1 MGLGKA
7 SSRRS
12 SSNKTPFVNYRDSKL
27 TRILQSSLS
36 GNARMAVICCA
47 TLSDAYTEETKSTLQ
62 FASRAKLV
70 KTRASANE
78 IDEDPSIIKK
88 LQREVAQRSEEGKQA
103 LRQLRE
109 LERQAKDAEKA
120 KGDVDKRL
128 KKLYDFVRTSDM
140 IHLLSQNREYG
151 QVLSTRNCSYEPAV
165 PALAKATPAKPF
177 AKTSL
182 LDRRST
188 MKKPF
193 SESLFVRTSL
203 DGSEGSGTI
212 MEGSVAASAVKS
224 SFISPR
230 YADAVSKFDQPSAHV
245 SLLKDALAAKTT
257 QVRKLMEESSKV
269 DDAALDALRKEI
281 DVLQGKVDYAVK
293 EKEDALDWVEELHDK
308 LEKTEREALDANDGK
323 DVATAENE
331 GLREEVERFKDIQTQ
346 CAGDS
351 EKALADMRALYE
363 DQSAKLHREL
373 EEVKERAAKHER
385 LFNSAKQDRNL
396 MSERME
402 RVSAERDEARTSARE
417 LQQEN
422 TTLMESL
429 DDLQVENDQALQI
442 IEELTAEK
450 QDLVTENESQQAQL
464 QVLSQ
469 VEIDHE
475 SALKE
480 VADIQAQR
488 DDLMEQLNT
497 VHSLVAKKSPRI
509 AESDGMQTLA
519 IVEQLTEAM
528 EREEAFDSVCRRMT
542 SENEDLHEQLVH
554 LNSSI
559 KCQSDIAK
567 STEEELTSENLDL
580 RDELAEVGKS
590 AARAKASA
598 KALEGERDELSSQLR
613 SSKAQVGELKT
624 TIDTLE
630 EEKDK
635 LSSNLED
642 FEAQAKQLQATIE
655 TLSLAHEDS
664 QSETQRTQ
672 VERDAL
678 RRDLSE
684 VTTRLNKA
692 LADIETLKTEKARRT
707 EEQEESTADICRSEA
722 EVATLTQKL
731 QVLKESLASEKELL
745 AQVDAEKKTLLEEK
759 NHMSAQVDELSGELT
774 NTLDRL
780 AVETEKVETLSREKI
795 TLTETNESLVSK
807 ISSMESDANAQS
819 AHIGEVSAK
828 FAASNQHME
837 ELMLKS
843 KNILAVNAELSTK
856 LSSAEEEVK
865 DKSEKLDAVTKDL
878 AATQDEFKTSLA
890 RARED
895 VKVKEEELS
904 VLSSELSVVN
914 ESLAAVRA
922 EIDVNGKSE
931 EKKSATAVVEMAR
944 LEHETKELRKQAA
957 SSEEARME
965 LETQYEEKGK
975 AEAALRKD
983 VARLEKDLTGTLR
996 KVDDVSA
1003 LLEQTRVDL
1012 EAQEAA
1018 ASRNEAVSQKSD
1030 AVSEENTI
1038 LRSQMSAFESK
1049 VETLTAELSTTTRLL
1064 EQAKAE
1070 ASAASGTTSSS
1081 TSEEVDE
1088 LRSTIKDQTQF
1099 LASKDSEMKML
1110 QSKLSKLHF
1119 ERDDAV
1125 ASMMRLRRESNS
1137 YLARITA
1144 LENQRKEEAKA
1155 LGSKTTEMT
1164 NSMERLSESKSSLD
1178 RDVERLQQQKADADR
1193 LSKRLR
1199 RESSSTAIKNRE
1211 LENALE
1217 HANEC
1222 KYELEDRIRQ
1232 YEQLIGESD
1241 HDHDRMVNERK
1252 TLIRDHSREL
1262 GSLKKQKQLAERECQ
1277 TLMQRLEDMA
1287 SHIDFLEAAKASS
1300 EATAARYLEQ
1310 KHRALNRLDN
1320 TVDKTSRTLRAV
1332 ESKSRIVQ
1340 EKERR
1345 HAAIRLRAIQIE
1357 KENEIKMRENKIDLL
1372 ESERNSL
1379 GKTTKRSL
1387 SLVGRETRRG
1397 LKAARSKGSNALRS
1411 RIEMFDGR

>member
-140 IHLLSQNREYG
+140 IHLLSQDREYG

-230 YADAVSKFDQPSAHV
+230 YADAVSKFDQPSTHV

-308 LEKTEREALDANDGK
+308 LEKIEREALDANDGK

-331 GLREEVERFKDIQTQ
+331 GLREEIERLKDIQTQ

-635 LSSNLED
+635 LSSNLEG

-692 LADIETLKTEKARRT
+692 LADIESHKTEKARRT
-707 EEQEESTADICRSEA
+707 EESTADICRFEA

-745 AQVDAEKKTLLEEK
+745 AQVDAEKKTLLEDK

-795 TLTETNESLVSK
+795 TLTETNESLVST

-856 LSSAEEEVK
+856 LSSAEEKVK

-878 AATQDEFKTSLA
+878 AATQGEFKTSLA

-931 EKKSATAVVEMAR
+931 EKKSATAVVEMTR

-965 LETQYEEKGK
+965 LETQYEEKCK

-983 VARLEKDLTGTLR
+983 VARLENDLTGTLR

-1070 ASAASGTTSSS
+1070 VSAASGTTSSS

-1155 LGSKTTEMT
+1155 LGSKATAMT

-1178 RDVERLQQQKADADR
+1178 RDVERLQQQKADAER

-1332 ESKSRIVQ
+1332 ESKSRIEQ

-1345 HAAIRLRAIQIE
+1345 HAAIRLRAIQTE

-1387 SLVGRETRRG
+1387 SLIGRETRRS

>member
-140 IHLLSQNREYG
+140 IHLLSQDREYG

-230 YADAVSKFDQPSAHV
+230 YADAVSKFDQPSTHV

-308 LEKTEREALDANDGK
+308 LEKIEREALDANDGK

-331 GLREEVERFKDIQTQ
+331 GLREEIERLKDIQTQ

-635 LSSNLED
+635 LSSNLEG

-692 LADIETLKTEKARRT
+692 LADIESHKTEKARRT
-707 EEQEESTADICRSEA
+707 EESTADICRFEA

-745 AQVDAEKKTLLEEK
+745 AQVDAEKKTLLEDK

-795 TLTETNESLVSK
+795 TLTETNESLVST

-856 LSSAEEEVK
+856 LSSAEEKVK

-878 AATQDEFKTSLA
+878 AATQGEFKTSLA

-931 EKKSATAVVEMAR
+931 EKKSATAVVEMTR

-965 LETQYEEKGK
+965 LETQYEEKCK

-983 VARLEKDLTGTLR
+983 VARLENDLTGSLR

-1049 VETLTAELSTTTRLL
+1049 VETLTAELSTTTKLL

-1178 RDVERLQQQKADADR
+1178 RDVERLQQQKADAER

-1222 KYELEDRIRQ
+1222 KDELEDRIRQ

-1332 ESKSRIVQ
+1332 ESKSRIEQ

-1345 HAAIRLRAIQIE
+1345 HAAIRLRAIQTE

-1387 SLVGRETRRG
+1387 SLVGRETKRS

>member
-140 IHLLSQNREYG
+140 IHLLSQDREYG

-230 YADAVSKFDQPSAHV
+230 YADAVSKFDQPSTHV

-308 LEKTEREALDANDGK
+308 LEKIEREALDANDGK

-331 GLREEVERFKDIQTQ
+331 GLREEIERLKDIQTQ

-635 LSSNLED
+635 LSSNLEG

-692 LADIETLKTEKARRT
+692 LADIESHKTEKARRT
-707 EEQEESTADICRSEA
+707 EESTADICRFEA

-745 AQVDAEKKTLLEEK
+745 AQVDAEKKTLLEDK

-795 TLTETNESLVSK
+795 TLTETNESLVST

-856 LSSAEEEVK
+856 LSSAEEKVK

-878 AATQDEFKTSLA
+878 AATQGEFKTSLA

-895 VKVKEEELS
+895 VKVKEEELL

-931 EKKSATAVVEMAR
+931 EKKSATAVVEMTR

-965 LETQYEEKGK
+965 LETQYEEKCK

-983 VARLEKDLTGTLR
+983 VARLENDLTGSLR

-1049 VETLTAELSTTTRLL
+1049 VETLTAELSTTTKLL

-1155 LGSKTTEMT
+1155 LGSKATAMT

-1178 RDVERLQQQKADADR
+1178 RDVERLQQQKADAER

-1332 ESKSRIVQ
+1332 ESKSRIEQ

-1345 HAAIRLRAIQIE
+1345 HAAIRLRAIQTE

-1387 SLVGRETRRG
+1387 SLIGRETRRS

>member
-140 IHLLSQNREYG
+140 IHSLSQDREYG

-193 SESLFVRTSL
+193 SENLFVRTSL

-230 YADAVSKFDQPSAHV
+230 YADAVSKFDQPSTHV

-308 LEKTEREALDANDGK
+308 LEKIEREALDANDGK

-331 GLREEVERFKDIQTQ
+331 GLREEIERLKDIQTQ

-363 DQSAKLHREL
+363 DQSTKLHREL

-590 AARAKASA
+590 AARVKASA

-613 SSKAQVGELKT
+613 SSKTQVGELKT

-635 LSSNLED
+635 LASNLEG

-692 LADIETLKTEKARRT
+692 LADIESHKTEKARRT
-707 EEQEESTADICRSEA
+707 EESTADICRFEA

-745 AQVDAEKKTLLEEK
+745 AQVDAEKKTLLEDK

-774 NTLDRL
+774 NTLNRL

-795 TLTETNESLVSK
+795 TLTETNESLVST

-856 LSSAEEEVK
+856 LSSAEEKVK

-878 AATQDEFKTSLA
+878 AATQGEFKTSLA

-931 EKKSATAVVEMAR
+931 EKKSATAVVEMTR

-965 LETQYEEKGK
+965 LETQYEEKCK

-983 VARLEKDLTGTLR
+983 VARLENDLTGSLR

-1049 VETLTAELSTTTRLL
+1049 VETLTAELSTTTKLL

-1178 RDVERLQQQKADADR
+1178 RDVERLQQQKADAER

-1222 KYELEDRIRQ
+1222 KDELEDRIRQ

-1332 ESKSRIVQ
+1332 ESKSRIEQ

-1345 HAAIRLRAIQIE
+1345 HAAIRLRAIQTE

-1387 SLVGRETRRG
+1387 SLVGRETKRS

>member
-140 IHLLSQNREYG
+140 IHLLSQDREYG

-230 YADAVSKFDQPSAHV
+230 YADAVSKFDQPSTHV

-308 LEKTEREALDANDGK
+308 LEKIEREALDANDGK

-331 GLREEVERFKDIQTQ
+331 GLREEIERLKDIQTQ

-635 LSSNLED
+635 LSSNLEG

-692 LADIETLKTEKARRT
+692 LADIESHKTEKARRT
-707 EEQEESTADICRSEA
+707 EESTADICRFEA

-745 AQVDAEKKTLLEEK
+745 AQVDAEKKTLLEDK

-795 TLTETNESLVSK
+795 TLTETNESLVST

-856 LSSAEEEVK
+856 LSSAEEKVK

-878 AATQDEFKTSLA
+878 AATQGEFKTSLA

-931 EKKSATAVVEMAR
+931 EKKSATAVVEMTR

-965 LETQYEEKGK
+965 LETQYEEKCK

-983 VARLEKDLTGTLR
+983 VARLENDLTGTLR

-1049 VETLTAELSTTTRLL
+1049 VETLTAELSTTTKLL

-1178 RDVERLQQQKADADR
+1178 RDVERLQQQKADAER

-1222 KYELEDRIRQ
+1222 KDELEDRIRQ

-1332 ESKSRIVQ
+1332 ESKSRIEQ

-1345 HAAIRLRAIQIE
+1345 HAAIRLRAIQTE

-1387 SLVGRETRRG
+1387 SLVGRETKRS